1 MKNKKQGI
9 SENLLRKYIKNE
21 IRRIMEADEEE
32 TPSAPPAPIVKTK
45 PAAKPA
51 EKPAEKPVA
60 EPEETSEENQGL
72 NADFQAAMNTFI
84 QKLKSSTEPV
94 EHDDLINMVGD
105 IIDRFTTS
113 SEAKLNIL
121 RTVKTNIVH

>member
-1 MKNKKQGI
+1 MKNKKQAI

-32 TPSAPPAPIVKTK
+32 TPSAPPAPAVKTK
-45 PAAKPA
+45 PV

-60 EPEETSEENQGL
+60 EPEEAPEDNQGL
-72 NADFQAAMNTFI
+72 NADFQAAMNTFV
-84 QKLKSSTEPV
+84 QKLKSSTESV

-105 IIDRFTTS
+105 LIDRFTSS

>member
-1 MKNKKQGI
+1 MKNKKQAI

-32 TPSAPPAPIVKTK
+32 TPSAPPAPAVK
-45 PAAKPA
+45 AKPV
-51 EKPAEKPVA
+51 EKPAEKP
-60 EPEETSEENQGL
+60 EPEETPEDNQGL
-72 NADFQAAMNTFI
+72 NADFQAAMNAFV

-105 IIDRFTTS
+105 LIDTFTSS

-121 RTVKTNIVH
+121 RTVKTNIVR